1 MTGTT
6 TRPPASLKGAAAGI
20 AAIIVVV
27 LGIYLTQ
34 ASTTPDAQPR
44 DNNPTPTSSATGTDD
59 PTTPTTSDE
68 AFVAAAID
76 AAKDGF
82 PAMIPAETPAG
93 WTAGEGTYVADE
105 SWHLVMTSEAGAE
118 VTVDQRAGD
127 ATALATELFGS
138 LLGGAD
144 VNLTR
149 FGTGK
154 WKSFVGEDVYVL
166 TNQLPST
173 AVVVAGPTK
182 AEVVALAKQL
192 LTAEVANA
200 PNDGS
205 DG

>member
-1 MTGTT
+1 
-6 TRPPASLKGAAAGI
+6 
-20 AAIIVVV
+20 
-27 LGIYLTQ
+27 
-34 ASTTPDAQPR
+34 
-44 DNNPTPTSSATGTDD
+44 
-59 PTTPTTSDE
+59 
-68 AFVAAAID
+68 
-76 AAKDGF
+76 
-82 PAMIPAETPAG
+82 MIPAETPLG

-105 SWHLVMTSEAGAE
+105 SWHLVMTSDAGGE

-138 LLGGAD
+138 LLGEAD

-149 FGTGK
+149 FGTGT
-154 WKSFVGEDVYVL
+154 WKSFVGEDVFVL

-192 LTAEVANA
+192 LTAEVGNA